1 MEKKNNKDIN
11 NKKINDLVSTGNK
24 ILKILYILFI
34 IVLIYV
40 AGLVVKDWKILSIF
54 GKILSVISPLFI
66 GFFIAWLL
74 NPLVNKLTKKGL
86 NRTLSVILVYLALL
100 IVIYLIFAFTL
111 PSLGAQIS
119 EIVSAIPSI
128 LSDVKGW
135 INNIFVKLSDLS
147 LENLD
152 KVKAS
157 FFLRIENFATDI
169 QTDLP
174 GIVVNVVSSIVSG
187 LGTILLSFIV
197 GVYISF
203 DFDNFSKGFYGLL
216 PKKSVK
222 EVRYLVDKLSETLFS
237 FVSGTLWISLLLF
250 IVTYVGFAIIGLDA
264 PLLVAFICIITNLI
278 PYIGPY
284 LGAAVASAI
293 GFAESP
299 LIGILTLVF
308 ILITQSIEG
317 NFLQPLIMSKKMN
330 LSPITIIIS
339 LLLFGYF
346 FGILGMVVA
355 TPIAALLKIIYIF
368 FDEKYHFFDFNDKKE

>member
-1 MEKKNNKDIN
+1 M
-11 NKKINDLVSTGNK
+11 
-24 ILKILYILFI
+24 
-34 IVLIYV
+34 
-40 AGLVVKDWKILSIF
+40 
-54 GKILSVISPLFI
+54 
-66 GFFIAWLL
+66 
-74 NPLVNKLTKKGL
+74 
-86 NRTLSVILVYLALL
+86 
-100 IVIYLIFAFTL
+100 
-111 PSLGAQIS
+111 
-119 EIVSAIPSI
+119 
-128 LSDVKGW
+128 
-135 INNIFVKLSDLS
+135 
-147 LENLD
+147 
-152 KVKAS
+152 
-157 FFLRIENFATDI
+157 
-169 QTDLP
+169 
-174 GIVVNVVSSIVSG
+174 
-187 LGTILLSFIV
+187 
-197 GVYISF
+197 
-203 DFDNFSKGFYGLL
+203 
-216 PKKSVK
+216 
-222 EVRYLVDKLSETLFS
+222 RYLVDKLSETLFS